1 MDVWLVGW
9 WVGWFVGLN
18 IWLIDF
24 IYYEI
29 MQETCTTEML
39 KLSHEKALLYDDDDD
54 DKDDDADDDV
64 EDDDEEEDKDEDEDD
79 NGQFCRRYVFVSST
93 SLYTLW

>member
-54 DKDDDADDDV
+54 K
-64 EDDDEEEDKDEDEDD
+64 DKDEDEDD